1 MSDTGYGIYKRQ
13 ENLTNLQRADP
24 QTRRNAQQLHAHLS
38 ARGIKADHL
47 KSMHPRFSLTM
58 RQRQGWAIPA
68 RRHWRW
74 SIHAQCFGEPVAK
87 RYCQNTLNQRK

>member
-1 MSDTGYGIYKRQ
+1 MSDGYGIYKRQ

-47 KSMHPRFSLTM
+47 KSMHPSILAHHAAAAGVPESSPGDRGDGPVDAQRF
-58 RQRQGWAIPA
+58 GV
-68 RRHWRW
+68 
-74 SIHAQCFGEPVAK
+74 GELVSEHPEQK
-87 RYCQNTLNQRK
+87 E